1 MRRRKAPDRFRGTPG
16 ARAGLRLAVLAC
28 AGLLV
33 SSCAAAGGAAGAAGG
48 SDPVTGSP
56 SASPSLSPS
65 SAAAA
70 GGQQAAPDAP
80 AARSTHPVTTVVVSD
95 EPAVAAAGQ
104 SAAGAWPGAVAQRL
118 AAAGTPLE
126 LQVVAD
132 PAAGFAA
139 DAPTDPSFTALV
151 LQHVAPDTQLVV
163 FSETRFG
170 SAAASAVSQ
179 GAKEAFAA
187 VERQAPDALI
197 VVVAPWPSS
206 ADLPAPGP
214 EIRAAVQT
222 AAQGAE
228 VTVTYVDP
236 VTEGWPTGADQ
247 QQIAELLS
255 RDITPVVTSLASS
268 GAFD

>member
-1 MRRRKAPDRFRGTPG
+1 MGRRNPPDRSSGDLG

-33 SSCAAAGGAAGAAGG
+33 SSCAGADAAPGAAGG
-48 SDPVTGSP
+48 NGSVTGSP
-56 SASPSLSPS
+56 SASPLPP

-70 GGQQAAPDAP
+70 GAQQAAPGAP
-80 AARSTHPVTTVVVSD
+80 VAGSTHPVTTVVVSD
-95 EPAVAAAGQ
+95 DPAVSAAGQ

-118 AAAGTPLE
+118 AASGTPLE
-126 LQVVAD
+126 LQVAAD
-132 PAAGFAA
+132 PAAGFAV
-139 DAPTDPSFTALV
+139 DVPTDLSFTDLV
-151 LQHVAPDTQLVV
+151 LQRVAADTQLVV

-170 SAAASAVSQ
+170 SAAASEVGQ

-214 EIRAAVQT
+214 EVRAAVQT

-236 VTEGWPTGADQ
+236 VTEGWPTGAGQ

-255 RDITPVVTSLASS
+255 RDIRPVVMSLATS